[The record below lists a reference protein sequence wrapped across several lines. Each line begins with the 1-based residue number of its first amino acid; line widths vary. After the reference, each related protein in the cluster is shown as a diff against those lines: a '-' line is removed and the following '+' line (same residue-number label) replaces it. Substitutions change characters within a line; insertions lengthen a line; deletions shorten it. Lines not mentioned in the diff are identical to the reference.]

1 MCTFSQK
8 LANLNNLQDWK
19 LTAMLQRLPL
29 KIDLILIFVFF
40 FFAFQET
47 PIRWGICAPKQCS
60 EEDVTKALHDIFSG
74 SYICSTTM
82 TFEQQ

>member
-1 MCTFSQK
+1 
-8 LANLNNLQDWK
+8 
-19 LTAMLQRLPL
+19 MLQRFPL
-29 KIDLILIFVFF
+29 KIDLILIFTKGSRKLKSIVVFLKILIFVFF
-40 FFAFQET
+40 FFAFQKT

-82 TFEQQ
+82 MFEQQ